1 MFRSSQRASLLTR
14 ALFLTFLLVLM
25 VSIVFFPI
33 SSPGLLLP
41 RSLKPGKV
49 VIVLGGRFAGKKAV
63 IVHTVNQ
70 GSNERRFGHALV
82 AGIERYPL
90 KVTKSMN
97 KRTLAK
103 RSRIKP
109 FVKAVNYNH
118 LMPTRYALD
127 LGDGVKSAV
136 PMDAANNPTARV
148 GARKQVKK
156 LLQERYNSGKNKW
169 FFTKLRF

>member
-1 MFRSSQRASLLTR
+1 MFRV
-14 ALFLTFLLVLM
+14 FGCVLLV
-25 VSIVFFPI
+25 VS
-33 SSPGLLLP
+33 L

-63 IVHTVNQ
+63 IVQNVDQ
-70 GSNERRFGHALV
+70 GSSSRRFGHALI

-90 KVTKSMN
+90 KVTKAMS
-97 KRTLAK
+97 KRVLAK

-127 LGDGVKSAV
+127 LGESVKTAV
-136 PMDAANNPTARV
+136 PMDAASNPTARLK
-148 GARKQVKK
+148 ARKEVGK
-156 LLQERYNSGKNKW
+156 LLQDRFNSGKNKW
-169 FFTKLRF
+169 FFSKLRF